1 MFTQCVECGSTFE
14 VTADQIAIA
23 YGRLR
28 CGVCGSVFVA
38 LEMLSDE
45 LDDSGD
51 VPTCFHSERPPTVTV
66 PDAEESPIDDLF
78 LSQEP
83 DYQNPPIDFDSLDES
98 ELVSVG
104 GGNEPVVFMTHR
116 SRPAWIGTMMWSLA
130 CLLGLVAIAIQL
142 AWFDGNQLA
151 SRPALRPALIKTC
164 EWLGCRIDYPSD
176 IEQIALLSRNIEPHP
191 SVEGALIISAT
202 MVNESGQILNF
213 PVIEIV
219 LSDFNGTRVA
229 MRRFRPEEYLDDP
242 ARVDAGLP
250 ADILLPLVFEVVDP
264 GNNAVAFEFS
274 FL

>member
-1 MFTQCVECGSTFE
+1 MYTQCVECGSTFE
-14 VTADQIAIA
+14 VTADQVAIA

-45 LDDSGD
+45 LDESGD
-51 VPTCFHSERPPTVTV
+51 VPTCFHSERPPTVTQ
-66 PDAEESPIDDLF
+66 PDVEESPIDDLF

-83 DYQNPPIDFDSLDES
+83 DYTHQPIDFDSIDDS

-104 GGNEPVVFMTHR
+104 ESEPVVFMTHR
-116 SRPAWIGTMMWSLA
+116 SRPLWIGTLMWSLA
-130 CLLGLVAIAIQL
+130 SVLGLIAIAAQL
-142 AWFDGNQLA
+142 AWFDGKQLA
-151 SRPALRPALIKTC
+151 TKPALRPIVTTVC
-164 EWLGCRIDYPSD
+164 GWIGCDIDLPSD
-176 IEQIALLSRNIEPHP
+176 IDQLALLSRNIEPHP

-202 MVNESGQILNF
+202 MINESGQLQAF

-229 MRRFRPEEYLDDP
+229 MRRFKPEEYLDDP
-242 ARVDAGLP
+242 ARIDGGLQP
-250 ADILLPLVFEVVDP
+250 DILLPLVFEVVDP